1 MLYDD
6 REVSPGEKMADADL
20 LGMPWRLIQS
30 EKTGAKKIEVK
41 KRDEKNVEILDIE
54 DVIKRLKL

>member
-1 MLYDD
+1 
-6 REVSPGEKMADADL
+6 MADADL